1 MNAQV
6 IHDSVAGTSATR
18 LSAPERTVFLERLEA
33 AATRLKGI
41 DNLDGAMPGLAGEI
55 CDIFGADRIT
65 LYQLSADRKALVS
78 RVKAGSKSFRE
89 LRLPV
94 TESSLPGLA
103 AARRVVV
110 CVADVYDEGEL
121 RRLSPAVSF
130 PRAVDQRTGYR
141 SRQMLL
147 APLVGVYDNE
157 LLGVVQMVNTR
168 SGAPFDAVHEEGVG
182 VLARAVAIALQRAK
196 GLATQATMAGK
207 YEQLVAKGVVSGQ
220 DLESAGN
227 AARRHRRDIEEV
239 LLEEHRVPLS
249 EVGEA
254 LSRFFGVPYEPHRA
268 TRVRPVDLLK
278 NLKREYCESCQWV
291 PLENT
296 KEGIRVVSTDPER
309 LRNSRL
315 VENVFPGTRVEHTVT
330 TGRDFTQLL
339 DLLFGGEAE
348 LRSAGESI
356 GDLLSGLADDDETAA
371 SDDLSAASD
380 NELVRLVNRIIIDA
394 HNQGA
399 SDIHIEP
406 VPGRQRT
413 GVRFR
418 KDGTLFNYIE
428 VPASYRSAM
437 VTRLKIMCDMD
448 ISEKRKPQ
456 DGKIKFRKFG
466 PLDIELRV
474 ATIPTAGGM
483 EDVVM
488 RILSAGEPLPI
499 DQVGLTPA
507 NLTRLKSAVSKP
519 YGIFFVCGPT
529 GSGKTTTLHSVLATL
544 NTAEAKIWT
553 AEDPVEITQRGLRQ
567 CQVNAKA
574 GFTFAA
580 AMRAFLRADPDIIM
594 VGEMRDKETTAIG
607 LEASLTGHLVFATL
621 HTNSAPESIVRL
633 LDMGMDP
640 FNFADAL
647 LGVLAQRLAKRLC
660 DCKQPYRPGE
670 EESRHFLQE
679 YCAELENLPGF
690 KADPAAGYQR
700 AFERL
705 QSEFGYGTP
714 HLQLYRPVGCDE
726 CNHTGYRGR
735 VGLFEL
741 LLGSGRVKR
750 IIQEHGTVADL
761 LVACLEE
768 GMTTLKM
775 DGMEKVLR
783 GLTDMA
789 QVRAVCIK

>member
-1 MNAQV
+1 MNAEV
-6 IHDSVAGTSATR
+6 IHESDAGTPTIR
-18 LSAPERTVFLERLEA
+18 LSDRERAAFLERLDA

-41 DNLDGAMPGLAGEI
+41 DNLDGALPGLAGEI
-55 CDIFGADRIT
+55 CDIFGADRMT
-65 LYQLSADRKALVS
+65 LYQLSRDQKALVC
-78 RVKAGSKSFRE
+78 RVKSGAKSFRE
-89 LRLPV
+89 LKLPV
-94 TESSLPGLA
+94 TELSLPGFA

-110 CVADVYDEGEL
+110 RVADVYDEGEL
-121 RRLSPAVSF
+121 RRLSPRVSF
-130 PRAVDQRTGYR
+130 PKAVDQRTGYR

-147 APLVGVYDNE
+147 APLLGAHDNA

-168 SGAPFDAVHEEGVG
+168 SGAPFDPTHEAGMVALSQALGVAV
-182 VLARAVAIALQRAK
+182 QRAR
-196 GLATQATMAGK
+196 GRTSQATVAGK
-207 YEQLVAKGVVSGQ
+207 FEHLVTKGAVSRQ
-220 DLESAGN
+220 DLESA
-227 AARRHRRDIEEV
+227 AAVARRQRRDLEEV
-239 LLEEHRVPLS
+239 LLEEHHIPLP

-254 LSRFFGVPYEPHRA
+254 LSRFFGVPYEPHRT

-278 NLKREYCESCQWV
+278 NLKREYCESSQWV

-309 LRNSRL
+309 LRNSRW
-315 VENVFPGTRVEHTVT
+315 VENVFPGARVEHLVT
-330 TGRDFTQLL
+330 TGREFTQLL
-339 DLLFGGEAE
+339 DLLFGGEAQF
-348 LRSAGESI
+348 RSAGESI
-356 GDLLSGLADDDETAA
+356 GDLLSGLADDEEPAA
-371 SDDLSAASD
+371 SDELSAASD

-488 RILSAGEPLPI
+488 RILSTGEPLPI
-499 DQVGLTPA
+499 DKIGLTPVNMA
-507 NLTRLKSAVSKP
+507 RLTSAVSKP

-529 GSGKTTTLHSVLATL
+529 GSGKTTTLHSVLSTL

-594 VGEMRDKETTAIG
+594 VGEMRDKETTAVG

-660 DCKQPYRPGE
+660 SCKQPYRPSD

-690 KADPAAGYQR
+690 KADPAAGYQKV
-700 AFERL
+700 FDRL
-705 QSEFGYGTP
+705 QSEHGYGKAQ
-714 HLQLYRPVGCDE
+714 LQLYRPVGCDE

-783 GLTDMA
+783 GVTDMA